1 MSDFKNF
8 EYKIQILEH
17 HLDTFGHVNNA
28 KYLELY
34 EEARWDFISKN
45 GYGLDKIISEKKGP
59 VILDVNLRF
68 KKELVNREVITIV
81 SESLEVKSKI
91 SRMSQKMVK
100 EDGTVASKAIFT
112 FGFMDL
118 EKRKLIDPPNAWL
131 NAIGCGK

>member
-1 MSDFKNF
+1 MSEFKKF

-34 EEARWDFISKN
+34 EQARWDFISNN

-59 VILDVNLRF
+59 IILDVNLRF
-68 KKELVNREVITIV
+68 KRELVNREVITVV

-91 SRMSQKMVK
+91 SRMKQKMVK
-100 EDGTVASKAIFT
+100 EDGTIASEAVFT

-118 EKRKLIDPPNAWL
+118 AKRKLIEPPAEWL
-131 NAIGCGK
+131 NAIGVD

>member
-1 MSDFKNF
+1 MSEFKQF

-34 EEARWDFISKN
+34 EQARWDFISNN

-59 VILDVNLRF
+59 IILDVNLRF
-68 KKELVNREVITIV
+68 KRELVNREVITVV

-91 SRMSQKMVK
+91 SRMKQKMVK
-100 EDGTVASKAIFT
+100 EDGTIASEAVFT

-118 EKRKLIDPPNAWL
+118 AKRKLIEPPAEWL
-131 NAIGCGK
+131 NAIGVD